1 MFEHGTRARG
11 GAEGRGEGG
20 HTEAAIRMQR
30 ERARGDPVGLD
41 RRGEGRGIVWWVD
54 RGARPGEAILIR
66 LYMDR
71 DLYVY

>member
-1 MFEHGTRARG
+1 MQHDRAC
-11 GAEGRGEGG
+11 ED
-20 HTEAAIRMQR
+20 HMSVYIMH
-30 ERARGDPVGLD
+30 VD
-41 RRGEGRGIVWWVD
+41 RIGEGRGIVWWVD